1 MGWGGGGGGKIDAIY
16 LPMCP
21 ALLYGLHHKIVLRQH
36 TVHGLR
42 FSLGTSLGISTQ
54 PPFYGTY
61 NEVRGWE
68 GGGGTRR
75 QLILCDDLRLVED
88 ENVVSEFC

>member
-1 MGWGGGGGGKIDAIY
+1 MRDGWGGGGGGGGKIDAIY

-54 PPFYGTY
+54 PPFYGGR
-61 NEVRGWE
+61 EAGERG
-68 GGGGTRR
+68 
-75 QLILCDDLRLVED
+75 D
-88 ENVVSEFC
+88 S